1 MGVVLKPEYPVV
13 LKAGTTLR
21 QLFVRAKACED
32 KQNCANNNFKV
43 KSRFQNTKIRLWAQ
57 GWLGSFIMYKYSY
70 ATINKAQNL
79 NPQARKPRTQLG
91 VSLKAEQQ
99 KLEQYQGS
107 SLWEPKETAAK
118 T

>member
-1 MGVVLKPEYPVV
+1 
-13 LKAGTTLR
+13 
-21 QLFVRAKACED
+21 
-32 KQNCANNNFKV
+32 
-43 KSRFQNTKIRLWAQ
+43 
-57 GWLGSFIMYKYSY
+57 MYKYSY

-79 NPQARKPRTQLG
+79 NPRAWKPRTQLG